1 MNEKKTTKLMED
13 LTPILRDGEKVL
25 GCTTGTAVVER
36 LGKKTLRRGTLFVSS
51 QRVGVFT
58 KKLGG
63 HDLTDFAYGLLTSV
77 QHKEGMLNGE
87 LNILAAGTHLEV
99 HQIPKGEASTLA
111 DLIRTHQA
119 QSTSPAPAQGSG
131 SVADEI
137 AKLAALRDS
146 GALTDEEFATH
157 KATLL
162 PQS

>member
-1 MNEKKTTKLMED
+1 MKEKKAKKLLED
-13 LTPILRDGEKVL
+13 LAPILRDGEEVL

-36 LGKKTLRRGTLFVSS
+36 LGQQGLRRGTLFVTN

-63 HDLTDFAYGLLTSV
+63 HDLTDFAFGLLTSV

-99 HQIPKGEASTLA
+99 HQIPKGEASSLA
-111 DLIRTHQA
+111 DLIRTRQA
-119 QSTSPAPAQGSG
+119 QSASPAVTSQGG

-137 AKLAALRDS
+137 KKLSELRDA
-146 GALTDEEFATH
+146 GVITDDEFLTQ
-157 KATLL
+157 KNKLL
-162 PQS
+162 